1 MPFKPG
7 HNLSKGRPKGAS
19 NKSTETIKRSIS
31 MLLENNIDTVQ
42 SDLDEMQP
50 RDRVNALLQFMKF
63 VIPTQK
69 AVEIDTRTSQE
80 ELNEAYIQKL
90 MDIPK
95 KILISTMTEI
105 EKYLESKRALD
116 EKGKPDESLFRV
128 KMYKSMKAAKI
139 SGKLY

>member
-1 MPFKPG
+1 MPFKEG
-7 HNLSKGRPKGAS
+7 KNMGRGRPKGAS

-90 MDIPK
+90 MDIP
-95 KILISTMTEI
+95 E
-105 EKYLESKRALD
+105 ENFDKYHDRD
-116 EKGKPDESLFRV
+116 
-128 KMYKSMKAAKI
+128 
-139 SGKLY
+139 

>member
-19 NKSTETIKRSIS
+19 NKSTETIKRNIS

-90 MDIPK
+90 MDIP
-95 KILISTMTEI
+95 E
-105 EKYLESKRALD
+105 ENFDNYHDRD
-116 EKGKPDESLFRV
+116 
-128 KMYKSMKAAKI
+128 
-139 SGKLY
+139 

>member
-42 SDLDEMQP
+42 NDLDEMQP

-69 AVEIDTRTSQE
+69 AIELENRERQE
-80 ELNEAYIQKL
+80 EKNEAYIQRFMEISEENFNKL
-90 MDIPK
+90 HLQD
-95 KILISTMTEI
+95 
-105 EKYLESKRALD
+105 
-116 EKGKPDESLFRV
+116 
-128 KMYKSMKAAKI
+128 
-139 SGKLY
+139 

>member
-1 MPFKPG
+1 MPFKEG
-7 HNLSKGRPKGAS
+7 NNMGRGRPKGAS

-31 MLLENNIDTVQ
+31 MLLENNIDNVQ

-90 MDIPK
+90 MDIP
-95 KILISTMTEI
+95 E
-105 EKYLESKRALD
+105 ENFDNYHDRD
-116 EKGKPDESLFRV
+116 
-128 KMYKSMKAAKI
+128 
-139 SGKLY
+139 

>member
-1 MPFKPG
+1 MPFKEG
-7 HNLSKGRPKGAS
+7 NNMGRGRPKGAS

-69 AVEIDTRTSQE
+69 AIELDNRETQE
-80 ELNEAYIQKL
+80 EKNEAYIQRLMEIPEENFNKL
-90 MDIPK
+90 HD
-95 KILISTMTEI
+95 
-105 EKYLESKRALD
+105 RD
-116 EKGKPDESLFRV
+116 
-128 KMYKSMKAAKI
+128 
-139 SGKLY
+139 

>member
-1 MPFKPG
+1 MPFKEG
-7 HNLSKGRPKGAS
+7 NNMGRGRPKGAS

-69 AVEIDTRTSQE
+69 AIELDNRESQE
-80 ELNEAYIQKL
+80 EKNEAYIQRLMEIPEENFNKL
-90 MDIPK
+90 HLRD
-95 KILISTMTEI
+95 
-105 EKYLESKRALD
+105 
-116 EKGKPDESLFRV
+116 
-128 KMYKSMKAAKI
+128 
-139 SGKLY
+139 

>member
-1 MPFKPG
+1 MPFKEG
-7 HNLSKGRPKGAS
+7 NNMGRGRPKGAS

-69 AVEIDTRTSQE
+69 AIELDNRESQE
-80 ELNEAYIQKL
+80 EKNEAYIQML
-90 MDIPK
+90 MDVP
-95 KILISTMTEI
+95 E
-105 EKYLESKRALD
+105 ENFDNYHDRD
-116 EKGKPDESLFRV
+116 
-128 KMYKSMKAAKI
+128 
-139 SGKLY
+139 

>member
-1 MPFKPG
+1 MG
-7 HNLSKGRPKGAS
+7 RGRPKGAS

-69 AVEIDTRTSQE
+69 AIELDNRETQE
-80 ELNEAYIQKL
+80 EKNEAYIQRLMEIPEENFNKL
-90 MDIPK
+90 HD
-95 KILISTMTEI
+95 
-105 EKYLESKRALD
+105 RD
-116 EKGKPDESLFRV
+116 
-128 KMYKSMKAAKI
+128 
-139 SGKLY
+139 

>member
-1 MPFKPG
+1 MPFKEG
-7 HNLSKGRPKGAS
+7 NNMGRGRPKGAS

-69 AVEIDTRTSQE
+69 AIEIDNRESQE
-80 ELNEAYIQKL
+80 EKNEAYIQRL
-90 MDIPK
+90 MEVPEENFD
-95 KILISTMTEI
+95 
-105 EKYLESKRALD
+105 KYHDRD
-116 EKGKPDESLFRV
+116 
-128 KMYKSMKAAKI
+128 
-139 SGKLY
+139 